1 MPCEPGRGASGPGAE
16 GARGSAAAT
25 APRCVI
31 SFLLLVFVGTR
42 VRLSASVPR
51 GRETPFPGEAAAPGQ
66 DGAACG
72 ARLVAESLPV
82 VVF

>member
-25 APRCVI
+25 APHCVI
-31 SFLLLVFVGTR
+31 LFLLLVFVGTR